1 MSIGM
6 DHFDTTT
13 HSQPSASLQSLRR
26 QLSSWT
32 QDQILLLQ
40 LKGTKKI
47 AQLISL
53 VAAVLLMVFLG
64 FCVLLLLSIMG
75 GYYLIK
81 ATGNVYAGV
90 GIITA
95 IYVILFIT
103 LMITRKKYFQK
114 SVANTIIKLLFDATE
129 KTKEHEK

>member
-1 MSIGM
+1 M

-13 HSQPSASLQSLRR
+13 HSQPSVALQSLRR

-32 QDQILLLQ
+32 EDQVLLLQ

-81 ATGNVYAGV
+81 TTGNVYAGV